1 LYRYEYAL
9 FEFGTTENVVPAGT
23 KKPHGEYNKDPELVL
38 AITYSL
44 QITVVVPPLLWL
56 GDVVEV
62 ILSIKPK
69 YSVAPLT
76 SNVPS
81 Q

>member
-1 LYRYEYAL
+1 
-9 FEFGTTENVVPAGT
+9 VVPAGT
-23 KKPHGEYNKDPELVL
+23 KKLHGEFSEDPELVL
-38 AITYSL
+38 ANEYSL
-44 QITVVVPPLLWL
+44 QTTVLDSLRGDMV
-56 GDVVEV
+56 GDVV
-62 ILSIKPK
+62 LSPKPK